1 MQPAPGVAAKSD
13 WIDLDNSTSSFADN
27 ETTECYD
34 RTASCSAL
42 QPARRLPSDRIATP
56 HRPHGGRLGPAAGLW
71 LLVMRHRCAA
81 AAEVVDD
88 SLSYAVGV
96 ILRYLVSSTAVPKHN
111 RPGGAVAVYRL
122 GILLDRLRDCCYP
135 SPNLGCVLD
144 ALRSQLLRKFVQ
156 PRVLRAQG
164 REGVSAAHRGSARA
178 ERCALR
184 TGGQQGLSVAH
195 ARCAGR
201 P

>member
-27 ETTECYD
+27 ETTECYG

-96 ILRYLVSSTAVPKHN
+96 ILRYLVSSAAVPKHN
-111 RPGGAVAVYRL
+111 RPSRAVAVYRL

-144 ALRSQLLRKFVQ
+144 ALRSQLLRNHGTSVWQAASEQSQSGQTHVGMAFGWGQ
-156 PRVLRAQG
+156 CG
-164 REGVSAAHRGSARA
+164 RSRRP
-178 ERCALR
+178 
-184 TGGQQGLSVAH
+184 GQSV
-195 ARCAGR
+195 
-201 P
+201 